1 MAMTIAGDAL
11 PRDSAERKFAGPVD
25 PTTET
30 FCLPMAVQK
39 QTLAGKDY
47 AAAATL
53 SGWNTAQTHDALSVG
68 TTPVKR
74 GLAGSSTAGV
84 DGRGCNAATAF
95 VTVSG
100 LAEGEVVV
108 LRLWRRYT
116 QTGSDFEPA
125 VSIGEVGNGNAAIA
139 FDVDC
144 PYFMVEAQASAGT
157 AAVTV
162 NLFLY
167 RK

>member
-1 MAMTIAGDAL
+1 MAITIAGDAL
-11 PRDSAERKFAGPVD
+11 PRDSGEQKFSGPVD

-30 FCLPMAVQK
+30 FCLPMAAQK
-39 QTLAGKDY
+39 QTLSGKDY
-47 AAAATL
+47 ASAATL
-53 SGWNTAQTHDALSVG
+53 SGWNNAQTHDAASVG
-68 TTPVKR
+68 TTPLKR
-74 GLAGSSTAGV
+74 GAAGSPTAGV

-95 VTVSG
+95 ATVSG
-100 LAEGEVVV
+100 LAEGEVVR

-125 VSIGEVGNGNAAIA
+125 VSIGEVGNGNTAVA

-144 PYFMVEAQASAGT
+144 PYFMIEAQASAGT
-157 AAVTV
+157 ATVTV

-167 RK
+167 RR